1 MSRQMG
7 MGWGKSPGHGSRG
20 DGGGELMGKGGMP
33 LVCAQGWKESL
44 VLSSSPEPVPKS
56 HAPTVL
62 YKNTERRGESSKR
75 KCRGPC
81 LAQTGD
87 GHLDLDPRFQ
97 IPLSFPFLK
106 QNSVSVTLF
115 LLALNSRKT
124 GGTECA
130 CFPTLPA
137 GL

>member
-1 MSRQMG
+1 
-7 MGWGKSPGHGSRG
+7 
-20 DGGGELMGKGGMP
+20 MGKGGMP

-75 KCRGPC
+75 RCRGPC
-81 LAQTGD
+81 LVRTGSSP
-87 GHLDLDPRFQ
+87 LDLDPHFQ
-97 IPLSFPFLK
+97 IPLTFLFFFK
-106 QNSVSVTLF
+106 QNSASVTLF

-130 CFPTLPA
+130 CFPTPPA